1 MADPVLNAPGGNDEP
16 AGPGS
21 LKAAAVLLGVGPD
34 VATNIFRQLAEGE
47 LRRVA
52 IGAKNLRRNPPAAV
66 PDALNAFISAMESVG
81 GDAAAGDDVLRD
93 IATKALGADAARRA
107 FDGVVPPPPPDEVLG
122 PVSQADPES
131 LAMVLHRE
139 QPQTI
144 ALVLSSLDAWRAA
157 AVVDHLSETLRPDV
171 LRRMATI
178 ESVAPEILREVGQA
192 LTDEL
197 KALVA
202 GGMRKVDGKN
212 TALEILRRCDHQEQ
226 QAVIAEI
233 EKDDPNLA
241 AELRGRLFTF
251 GDLVNLTDRDLQQL
265 LREVEGNKLVLALR
279 GATPEVRQKFLANLS
294 SRAAEM
300 LADDLAAMGPVKLS
314 MVEAA
319 QAEISKTA
327 QDLAQQGRITIVN
340 PSEKML

>member
-1 MADPVLNAPGGNDEP
+1 M
-16 AGPGS
+16 
-21 LKAAAVLLGVGPD
+21 
-34 VATNIFRQLAEGE
+34 
-47 LRRVA
+47 
-52 IGAKNLRRNPPAAV
+52 
-66 PDALNAFISAMESVG
+66 
-81 GDAAAGDDVLRD
+81 
-93 IATKALGADAARRA
+93 
-107 FDGVVPPPPPDEVLG
+107 PPPPPDEVLG

-144 ALVLSSLDAWRAA
+144 ALVLSSLDSWRAA
-157 AVVDHLSETLRPDV
+157 AVVEHLSDKLRPDV
-171 LRRMATI
+171 LRRMTTI

-192 LTDEL
+192 LSAEL

-202 GGMRKVDGKN
+202 GGMRKVDGKT
-212 TALEILRRCDHQEQ
+212 TALEILRRSDPEEQ
-226 QAVIAEI
+226 AAVIAEI

-251 GDLVNLTDRDLQQL
+251 SDLVVLADRDLQVL
-265 LREVEGNKLVLALR
+265 LREIEGNKLVLALR
-279 GATPEVRQKFLANLS
+279 GATAEVRQKFLANLS

-319 QAEISKTA
+319 QTEIAKTA
-327 QDLAQQGRITIVN
+327 QDLAQQGRITIVSG
-340 PSEKML
+340 SEKLL

>member
-1 MADPVLNAPGGNDEP
+1 MADAVLPPPGGEEA

-21 LKAAAVLLGVGPD
+21 LKAAAVLLGIGPD
-34 VATNIFRQLAEGE
+34 TAAAIFRQLAEGE

-52 IGAKNLRRNPPAAV
+52 LGAKNLRRTPPQTV
-66 PDALNAFISAMESVG
+66 PEALDAFIAAMQSVG

-93 IATKALGADAARRA
+93 IAAKALGADAARRA
-107 FDGVVPPPPPDEVLG
+107 FDGVMPPPPPDEVLG

-144 ALVLSSLDAWRAA
+144 ALVLSSLDSWRAA
-157 AVVDHLSETLRPDV
+157 AVVEHLSDKLRPDV
-171 LRRMATI
+171 LRRMTTI

-192 LTDEL
+192 LSAEL

-202 GGMRKVDGKN
+202 GGMRKVDGKT
-212 TALEILRRCDHQEQ
+212 TALEILRRSDPEEQ
-226 QAVIAEI
+226 AAVIAEI

-251 GDLVNLTDRDLQQL
+251 SDLVVLADRDLQVL
-265 LREVEGNKLVLALR
+265 LREIEGNKLVLALR
-279 GATPEVRQKFLANLS
+279 GATAEVRQKFLANLS

-319 QAEISKTA
+319 QTEIAKTA
-327 QDLAQQGRITIVN
+327 QDLAQQGRITIVSG
-340 PSEKML
+340 SEKLL